1 MISAF
6 DCHSFANLSY
16 YLYQEIQVPSYRKA
30 SVDRNIR
37 QKALSRRP
45 STASLHAKPNT
56 VQEKIFKIEK
66 LPSTQ
71 NLVDSNDPLKLI
83 NKAVDVST
91 PKTRFSS
98 QDRCKESTRSC
109 SSPRLKYFPAEKIK
123 KLESP
128 PPFSPK
134 PIGALIAQQD
144 PRECG
149 IVYVAGHPEQCRDTG
164 QGDATAA
171 TQHVHEHRQPQ
182 VSRYFINFYFFL
194 SSFINFFI
202 QEPIDESEVIL
213 LHLKLLIVR
222 ISYYENVLLT
232 LPFSF

>member
-6 DCHSFANLSY
+6 DCHSFATLSY

-66 LPSTQ
+66 LPSTH

-182 VSRYFINFYFFL
+182 VSRYFINFYFF
-194 SSFINFFI
+194 SF
-202 QEPIDESEVIL
+202 
-213 LHLKLLIVR
+213 
-222 ISYYENVLLT
+222 
-232 LPFSF
+232 

>member
-1 MISAF
+1 M
-6 DCHSFANLSY
+6 
-16 YLYQEIQVPSYRKA
+16 
-30 SVDRNIR
+30 DRNIR
-37 QKALSRRP
+37 QKASSRRP
-45 STASLHAKPNT
+45 STVSLHAKPNT
-56 VQEKIFKIEK
+56 VQQKIFKTEK
-66 LPSTQ
+66 LPSTH
-71 NLVDSNDPLKLI
+71 NLVDSNDPSKLI
-83 NKAVDVST
+83 NKAVDVSM

-98 QDRCKESTRSC
+98 QDRCKESRSC

-164 QGDATAA
+164 QGDATAV
-171 TQHVHEHRQPQ
+171 TQHVHQHRQPQ

-194 SSFINFFI
+194 PSFINFFI
-202 QEPIDESEVIL
+202 QAPIDESEVIL
-213 LHLKLLIVR
+213 LHLQLLIVR